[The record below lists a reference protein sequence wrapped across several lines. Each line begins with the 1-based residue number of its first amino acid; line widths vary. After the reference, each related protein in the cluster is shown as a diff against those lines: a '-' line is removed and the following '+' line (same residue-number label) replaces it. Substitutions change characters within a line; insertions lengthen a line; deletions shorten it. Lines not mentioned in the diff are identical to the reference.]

1 MTATDTRLLPNSWEW
16 WNRAFLDLALAA
28 LAIVAS
34 VTLYNE
40 VLGGRN
46 PTGFGVSLLIVNGGS
61 LAFRRLWPLGVL
73 AVMLVTSVIYTL
85 VLDLPVYM
93 IGPGI
98 LIAVYTV
105 AAARE
110 RKKSL
115 LALLVVELTMVVLIF
130 VGPSF
135 PGYGSI
141 ALFALIIGV
150 AWFLGDVVRRWRT
163 AAIEHEQRAAELAAA
178 REELARRAVS
188 EERLRIARELHDVV
202 AHSMTVV
209 ALQAG
214 SGRLAAREDPAAAQ
228 QALETIEKSS
238 REALADMR
246 RLVGVLREGEDS
258 LTEPAPGLDDIERL
272 VEDVERAGL
281 DVEVN
286 RSGPLD
292 RVPPG
297 MALAAYRVAQE
308 ALTNVVRHAGVDE
321 AELTLEASDGAL
333 VLVVGNGPPTRA
345 VEPIEGGGHGIS
357 GMEERASLYG
367 GTFDARSTDDGGYR
381 VEARFPFDK
390 DAE

>member
-1 MTATDTRLLPNSWEW
+1 MTATDTALRPNQWQWWRL
-16 WNRAFLDLALAA
+16 AFLDLALAVIATLAA
-28 LAIVAS
+28 LD
-34 VTLYNE
+34 LYAE
-40 VLGGRN
+40 VLGN
-46 PTGFGVSLLIVNGGS
+46 EDPTAFGVILLIVHGGS
-61 LAFRRLWPLGVL
+61 LAFRRLWPLAVL
-73 AVMLVTSVIYTL
+73 AVMLITAVIYTL
-85 VLDLPVYM
+85 GLNLPVYLL
-93 IGPGI
+93 GPGI

-105 AAARE
+105 AAAEE
-110 RKKSL
+110 RQRSL
-115 LALLVVELTMVVLIF
+115 LALVVVELVMLILIF

-135 PGYGSI
+135 PDFSSL
-141 ALFALIIGV
+141 ALFALLIGA

-163 AAIEHEQRAAELAAA
+163 AAIQHEQRSAELAAA

-214 SGRLAAREDPAAAQ
+214 SGRLAGRQDPEAAQ
-228 QALETIEKSS
+228 RALETIEKSS

-258 LTEPAPGLDDIERL
+258 LTQPAPGLDDIERL
-272 VEDVERAGL
+272 VEEVRRAGL
-281 DVEVN
+281 EVEVS

-297 MALAAYRVAQE
+297 MAVAAYRVAQE
-308 ALTNVVRHAGVDE
+308 ALTNVVRHAGVDR
-321 AELTLEASDGAL
+321 AELTLGASDGAL
-333 VLVVGNGPPTRA
+333 VVVVGNGPPIRP

-367 GTFDARSTDDGGYR
+367 GSLEAGSTSDGGYR
-381 VEARFPFDK
+381 IEARFPFEQD
-390 DAE
+390 DG

>member
-1 MTATDTRLLPNSWEW
+1 VV
-16 WNRAFLDLALAA
+16 LAA
-28 LAIVAS
+28 LSIVTS

-46 PTGFGVSLLIVNGGS
+46 PTGFGVILLIVNGGS

-73 AVMLVTSVIYTL
+73 AVMLITSVMYTVML
-85 VLDLPVYM
+85 RLPVYM
-93 IGPGI
+93 LGAGI

-110 RKKSL
+110 RRKSL
-115 LALLVVELTMVVLIF
+115 LALLVVELTMIVLIF
-130 VGPSF
+130 VGPTF

-141 ALFALIIGV
+141 ALFALIIGA

-163 AAIEHEQRAAELAAA
+163 AAMQHEQRAAELAAA
-178 REELARRAVS
+178 REELALRAVS

-214 SGRLAAREDPAAAQ
+214 SGRLAGREDPAAAQ

-246 RLVGVLREGEDS
+246 RLVGVLREGDDS
-258 LTEPAPGLDDIERL
+258 LTQPAPGLGDIDRL
-272 VEDVERAGL
+272 VEEVARAG
-281 DVEVN
+281 VTVGVTS
-286 RSGPLD
+286 SGHLD

-321 AELTLEASDGAL
+321 AELKLEASDGAL
-333 VLVVGNGPPTRA
+333 VLVVGNGPPTRP

-357 GMEERASLYG
+357 GMKERASLYG
-367 GTFDARSTDDGGYR
+367 GSLTAGKTDDGGYR
-381 VEARFPFDK
+381 VEATFPFDK
-390 DAE
+390 DPE

>member
-1 MTATDTRLLPNSWEW
+1 MTATDRRLRPNQWQW
-16 WNRAFLDLALAA
+16 WRWAFLDLALAVIATMAA
-28 LAIVAS
+28 L
-34 VTLYNE
+34 TLYNE
-40 VLGGRN
+40 VLGSRA
-46 PTGFGVSLLIVNGGS
+46 PTAFGLILVVVHGGS
-61 LAFRRLWPLGVL
+61 LAFRRLWPLAVL
-73 AVMLVTSVIYTL
+73 AVMLVTAGIYTL
-85 VLDLPVYM
+85 GLDLPVYM
-93 IGPGI
+93 LGPGI

-105 AAARE
+105 ASALE
-110 RKKSL
+110 RRSSL
-115 LALLVVELTMVVLIF
+115 IALLVVELMMVILIYL
-130 VGPSF
+130 GPSF
-135 PGYGSI
+135 PDYSSL
-141 ALFALIIGV
+141 ALFALLIGA

-163 AAIEHEQRAAELAAA
+163 AAMQHEQRAAELAAA

>member
-1 MTATDTRLLPNSWEW
+1 MTATDKALRPNQWQW
-16 WNRAFLDLALAA
+16 WRWAFLDVTIAVIATAAA
-28 LAIVAS
+28 L
-34 VTLYNE
+34 TLYTE
-40 VLGGRN
+40 VLGVRE
-46 PTGFGVSLLIVNGGS
+46 PTAFGLILVIVHGGS
-61 LAFRRLWPLGVL
+61 LVFRRLWPLAVL
-73 AVMLVTSVIYTL
+73 AVMLVTAAIYTL
-85 VLDLPVYM
+85 GLDLPVYM
-93 IGPGI
+93 LGPGT

-105 AAARE
+105 AAAEE
-110 RKKSL
+110 RPRSL
-115 LALLVVELTMVVLIF
+115 LALAIVELVMLILII

-135 PGYGSI
+135 PDYSSL
-141 ALFALIIGV
+141 ALFAVLIGA

-163 AAIEHEQRAAELAAA
+163 AAIQHERRAAELAAA
-178 REELARRAVS
+178 REELALRAVS

-214 SGRLAAREDPAAAQ
+214 SGRLAGRQDPEAAQ
-228 QALETIEKSS
+228 RALLTIEKSS

-246 RLVGVLREGEDS
+246 RLVGVLREGDDS
-258 LTEPAPGLDDIERL
+258 LTQPAPGLGDIDRL
-272 VEDVERAGL
+272 VEEISRAGVT
-281 DVEVN
+281 VEVTS
-286 RSGPLD
+286 SGHLD

-308 ALTNVVRHAGVDE
+308 ALTNVVRHAGVDQ

-333 VLVVGNGPPTRA
+333 VLVVGNGPPTRP

-367 GTFDARSTDDGGYR
+367 GTLNAGLTDDGGYR
-381 VEARFPFDK
+381 VEAIFPFDR

>member
-1 MTATDTRLLPNSWEW
+1 M
-16 WNRAFLDLALAA
+16 ALAV

-46 PTGFGVSLLIVNGGS
+46 PTGFGVILLVVNGGS

-73 AVMLVTSVIYTL
+73 AVMLITSVIYTL
-85 VLDLPVYM
+85 VLDIPVYM

-110 RKKSL
+110 RKRSL

-141 ALFALIIGV
+141 ALFAFIIGV

-178 REELARRAVS
+178 REELALRAVS

-214 SGRLAAREDPAAAQ
+214 SGRLAGGHDPEAAQ
-228 QALETIEKSS
+228 RALETIEKSS

-246 RLVGVLREGEDS
+246 RLVGVLREGDDS
-258 LTEPAPGLDDIERL
+258 LTEPAPSLGDINRL
-272 VEDVERAGL
+272 VEEISRAGVTVGVTSSGKL
-281 DVEVN
+281 DQ
-286 RSGPLD
+286 
-292 RVPPG
+292 VPPG

-321 AELTLEASDGAL
+321 AELTIEASDGAL
-333 VLVVGNGPPTRA
+333 SIVVGNGPPIRP
-345 VEPIEGGGHGIS
+345 VEPIEGGGHGIA
-357 GMEERASLYG
+357 GMKERAFLYG
-367 GTFDARSTDDGGYR
+367 GTLNTGSTDDGGYR
-381 VEARFPFDK
+381 VEATFPFDR
-390 DAE
+390 DLE

>member
-1 MTATDTRLLPNSWEW
+1 MTATDTRLRPNSWEW
-16 WNRAFLDLALAA
+16 WNRALLDVVLAA
-28 LAIVAS
+28 LSIVTS

-46 PTGFGVSLLIVNGGS
+46 PTGFGVILLIVNGGS

-73 AVMLVTSVIYTL
+73 AVMLITSVMYTVML
-85 VLDLPVYM
+85 RLPVYM
-93 IGPGI
+93 LGAGI

-110 RKKSL
+110 RRKSL
-115 LALLVVELTMVVLIF
+115 LALLVVELTMIVLIF
-130 VGPSF
+130 VGPTF

-141 ALFALIIGV
+141 ALFALIIGA

-163 AAIEHEQRAAELAAA
+163 AAMQHEQRAAELAAA
-178 REELARRAVS
+178 REELALRAVS

-214 SGRLAAREDPAAAQ
+214 SGRLAGREDPAAAQ

-246 RLVGVLREGEDS
+246 RLVGVLREGDDS
-258 LTEPAPGLDDIERL
+258 LTQPAPGLGDIDRL
-272 VEDVERAGL
+272 VEEVARAG
-281 DVEVN
+281 VTVGVTS
-286 RSGPLD
+286 SGHLD

-321 AELTLEASDGAL
+321 AELKLEASDGAL
-333 VLVVGNGPPTRA
+333 VLVVGNGPPTRP

-357 GMEERASLYG
+357 GMKERASLYG
-367 GTFDARSTDDGGYR
+367 GSLTAGKTDDGGYR
-381 VEARFPFDK
+381 VEATFPFDK
-390 DAE
+390 DPE

>member
-1 MTATDTRLLPNSWEW
+1 MTATDRALRPNQWQWWRWALLDV
-16 WNRAFLDLALAA
+16 ALAVIATLAA
-28 LAIVAS
+28 L
-34 VTLYNE
+34 TLYAE
-40 VLGGRN
+40 VLGDRE
-46 PTGFGVSLLIVNGGS
+46 PTAFGVILLIVHGGS
-61 LAFRRLWPLGVL
+61 LAFRRLWPLAVI
-73 AVMLVTSVIYTL
+73 AVMLVTAVIYTL
-85 VLDLPVYM
+85 GLDLPVYM
-93 IGPGI
+93 LGPGI

-105 AAARE
+105 SSAVE
-110 RKKSL
+110 RQRSL
-115 LALLVVELTMVVLIF
+115 LALVVVEMVMLILIF

-135 PGYGSI
+135 PDYSSA
-141 ALFALIIGV
+141 ALFALLIGA

-163 AAIEHEQRAAELAAA
+163 AAIQHEQRATELAAA

-214 SGRLAAREDPAAAQ
+214 SGRLAGRQDPEAAQ
-228 QALETIEKSS
+228 RALETIEKSS

-258 LTEPAPGLDDIERL
+258 LTQPAPGLDDIQRL
-272 VEDVERAGL
+272 VEEVGLAGL
-281 DVEVN
+281 EVEVR

-292 RVPPG
+292 MVPPG
-297 MALAAYRVAQE
+297 MAVAAYRVAQE
-308 ALTNVVRHAGVDE
+308 ALTNVVRHAGVDR

-333 VLVVGNGPPTRA
+333 VIVVGNGPPTRP

-367 GTFDARSTDDGGYR
+367 GSLEAGSTSNGGYR
-381 VEARFPFDK
+381 IEARFPFERD
-390 DAE
+390 DG

>member
-1 MTATDTRLLPNSWEW
+1 
-16 WNRAFLDLALAA
+16 LALAA

-73 AVMLVTSVIYTL
+73 AVMLITSVIYTL

-381 VEARFPFDK
+381 VEARFPLDK

>member
-1 MTATDTRLLPNSWEW
+1 TM
-16 WNRAFLDLALAA
+16 AA
-28 LAIVAS
+28 LA
-34 VTLYNE
+34 LYNE
-40 VLGGRN
+40 GIAGED
-46 PTGFGVSLLIVNGGS
+46 PTAFGLILLFIHGGS
-61 LAFRRLWPLGVL
+61 LLFRRLWPLGVL
-73 AVMLVTSVIYTL
+73 AVMLVTAAIYTL
-85 VLDLPVYM
+85 RLGLPVYM
-93 IGPGI
+93 LGPGI

-105 AAARE
+105 SSVRAR
-110 RKKSL
+110 RWSLVAL
-115 LALLVVELTMVVLIF
+115 LAAEAALVILVLAGPTDLDNGSLALYAGI
-130 VGPSF
+130 VG
-135 PGYGSI
+135 G
-141 ALFALIIGV
+141 

-163 AAIEHEQRAAELAAA
+163 AAIQHEQRAAELAAA
-178 REELARRAVS
+178 REELALRAVS

-214 SGRLAAREDPAAAQ
+214 SGRLAGRQDPEAAQ

-246 RLVGVLREGEDS
+246 RLVGVLREGDDS
-258 LTEPAPGLDDIERL
+258 LTQPAPGLGDIDRL
-272 VEDVERAGL
+272 VEEIAGAG
-281 DVEVN
+281 VTVGVTG
-286 RSGPLD
+286 SGNLD

-333 VLVVGNGPPTRA
+333 VLVVGNGPPTRP
-345 VEPIEGGGHGIS
+345 VEPIEGGGHGLS

-367 GTFDARSTDDGGYR
+367 GTLNAGSTEDGGYR

-390 DAE
+390 DVE

>member
-1 MTATDTRLLPNSWEW
+1 MTVTARGPRPNQWQW
-16 WNRAFLDLALAA
+16 WRWAFLDLALAVIATMAA
-28 LAIVAS
+28 LA
-34 VTLYNE
+34 LYNE
-40 VLGGRN
+40 VLGTRE
-46 PTGFGVSLLIVNGGS
+46 PTAFGLILVLVHGGS
-61 LAFRRLWPLGVL
+61 LAFKRLWPLGVL
-73 AVMLVTSVIYTL
+73 GVMLVTAAIYTL
-85 VLDLPVYM
+85 GLDLPAYM
-93 IGPGI
+93 LGPGI

-105 AAARE
+105 ASALE
-110 RKKSL
+110 RPRSL
-115 LALLVVELTMVVLIF
+115 PALLVVELVMVILIL

-135 PGYGSI
+135 PDYGSL
-141 ALFALIIGV
+141 ALFALLIGA

-163 AAIEHEQRAAELAAA
+163 AAMQHEQRAAELAAA

-214 SGRLAAREDPAAAQ
+214 SGRLAGREDPEAAQ

-272 VEDVERAGL
+272 VEELGGAGL
-281 DVEVN
+281 DVEVS
-286 RSGPLD
+286 RSGPLE

-308 ALTNVVRHAGVDE
+308 ALTNVVRHAGVDR

-333 VLVVGNGPPTRA
+333 LIVVGNGPPIRP

-367 GTFDARSTDDGGYR
+367 GSLEAGSTSDGGYR
-381 VEARFPFDK
+381 IEARFPFERD
-390 DAE
+390 DG

>member
-1 MTATDTRLLPNSWEW
+1 MTVTATAPRPNQWQW
-16 WNRAFLDLALAA
+16 WRWAFLDLALAVIATMAA
-28 LAIVAS
+28 LA
-34 VTLYNE
+34 LYNE
-40 VLGGRN
+40 VLGDRE
-46 PTGFGVSLLIVNGGS
+46 PTAFGLILVLVHGGS
-61 LAFRRLWPLGVL
+61 LAFRRLWPLAVL
-73 AVMLVTSVIYTL
+73 GVMLLTAAIYTL
-85 VLDLPVYM
+85 GLGFPVYM
-93 IGPGI
+93 LGPGI
-98 LIAVYTV
+98 LIALYTV
-105 AAARE
+105 ASALE
-110 RKKSL
+110 RRRSL
-115 LALLVVELTMVVLIF
+115 LALLVVELAMVILIF

-135 PGYGSI
+135 PDYGSL
-141 ALFALIIGV
+141 ALFALLMGA

-163 AAIEHEQRAAELAAA
+163 AAIQHEQRAAELAAA

-214 SGRLAAREDPAAAQ
+214 SGRLAGRQDPEAAQ
-228 QALETIEKSS
+228 RALETIEKSS

-258 LTEPAPGLDDIERL
+258 LTQPAPGLDDIQRL
-272 VEDVERAGL
+272 VEEIGHAGL
-281 DVEVN
+281 DVDVS
-286 RSGPLD
+286 RSGQLD

-308 ALTNVVRHAGVDE
+308 ALTNVVRHAGVDQ

-333 VLVVGNGPPTRA
+333 VLVVGNGPPTRP

-367 GTFDARSTDDGGYR
+367 GSLSAGSTDDGGYR
-381 VEARFPFDK
+381 VEAHFPFDR

>member
-1 MTATDTRLLPNSWEW
+1 MTVTARGPRPNQWQW
-16 WNRAFLDLALAA
+16 WRWAFLDLALAVIATMAA
-28 LAIVAS
+28 LA
-34 VTLYNE
+34 LYNE
-40 VLGGRN
+40 VLGTRE
-46 PTGFGVSLLIVNGGS
+46 PTAFGLILVLVHGGS
-61 LAFRRLWPLGVL
+61 LVFKRLWPLGVL
-73 AVMLVTSVIYTL
+73 GVMLVTAAIYTL
-85 VLDLPVYM
+85 GLDLPAYM
-93 IGPGI
+93 LGPGI

-105 AAARE
+105 ASALE
-110 RKKSL
+110 RPRSL
-115 LALLVVELTMVVLIF
+115 PALLVVELVMVILIL

-135 PGYGSI
+135 PDYGSL
-141 ALFALIIGV
+141 ALFALLIGA

-163 AAIEHEQRAAELAAA
+163 AAMQHEQRAAELAAA

-214 SGRLAAREDPAAAQ
+214 SGRLAGREDPEAAQ

-272 VEDVERAGL
+272 VEEVGGAGL
-281 DVEVN
+281 DVEVS
-286 RSGPLD
+286 RSGPLE

-308 ALTNVVRHAGVDE
+308 ALTNVVRHAGVDR

-333 VLVVGNGPPTRA
+333 LIVVGNGPPIRP

-367 GTFDARSTDDGGYR
+367 GSLEAGSTSDGGYR
-381 VEARFPFDK
+381 IEARFPFERD
-390 DAE
+390 DG